1 MTCSASCMPFSLV
14 GALQLISVM
23 QQTISALVDSA
34 VTVTITSVTSGS
46 VVVATDVL
54 FLEGY
59 GNDADTY
66 VSALT
71 SGTIASLFGSAFGA
85 VTVDTSSV
93 SITSVA
99 TAGEVECFG
108 RTSSLSFVIHSAV
121 SFALT
126 STT

>member
-1 MTCSASCMPFSLV
+1 MPFSLV
-14 GALQLISVM
+14 CALQLISVM

-54 FLEGY
+54 FLEGS
-59 GNDADTY
+59 GNDADAY